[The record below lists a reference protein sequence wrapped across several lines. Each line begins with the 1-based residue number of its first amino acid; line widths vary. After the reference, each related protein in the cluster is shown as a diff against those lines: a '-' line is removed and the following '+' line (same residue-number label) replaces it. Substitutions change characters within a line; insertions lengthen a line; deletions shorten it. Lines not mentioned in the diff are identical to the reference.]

1 MLFSYQIQI
10 ALILNIIHFHVVTS
24 VELPERCTNG
34 YNFSTLEC
42 GNDLKEYDLFGNE
55 FKDFE
60 FKLNSNSSFNNK
72 FVEVLDYTKNG
83 AIKAYEEI
91 EDTNILFKQGIV
103 DSVETNKES
112 KSNFDV
118 LKYAAGITNPEEEED
133 EYFTKEQI
141 EELLDFTVSLKSSDN
156 KMYKLEMYMAKYH
169 LNGTLVGFNFTSDEL
184 LFCSRKKEDKTN
196 FLKFGNNIKL
206 SCHIDLMK
214 FLDFRKQMYFYR
226 FFIFDTITDKP
237 NPIAKRIP
245 ILIQNIQHDNTE
257 ESELEFSDGTKIKH
271 KLNKDLYVDKM
282 FLFDNLSGFKTEND
296 NKLVFSSKDSKDKFK
311 YLTYAKKIQFEVE
324 LNKDEKKIYRPVI
337 KVFYSTRKYEDIMN
351 FPSAHVEFI
360 SEYKQDI
367 SSFMRTALGLL
378 IAIIVVVIALVIYRM
393 YVWTKLNPRALIQEH
408 YVLSFICTMFFKL
421 CKFFGLIMFFY
432 LYLLTC
438 YWSIFYKGQYKLY
451 LLLPPLSQYEEYYMK
466 FDIAFGISFGLYII
480 YMCYRL
486 YCQLNFD
493 IFFIDWEPEKEIFI
507 NNLSVQEHNTIE
519 SRNTYYRGAWRL
531 LHVANQFH
539 ALECRRNI
547 SFYFGYCFLLTFYY
561 FHKADWRFGE
571 QHVPITEYIEY
582 SENNYILRHCITTSV
597 IGIVGACMFLF
608 RFLVHC
614 WLPYKETEFV
624 DLCSVAN
631 ISVFILNE
639 KLHGYYV
646 HGKSIY
652 GKADL
657 NLWQLYQNLDSEG
670 QNLQKERGISNEDQQ
685 DFEMYI
691 SVQMREIYEGLFL
704 IQNETL
710 FGQNQK
716 KDEKAA
722 INQRQLRQ
730 LHLHFDAKGMSIN
743 VLRNYMN
750 NQLKDQIE
758 MVEASKSITEQT
770 CIQKIMDYPPDNI
783 EVMDVNRKNE
793 KQRILLLKGTSRN
806 FSDVL
811 FSGMEFEWF
820 IMDLYWF
827 QMWMIALKDVEIAM
841 LLTFICDQILYLVR
855 VFIGEKNL
863 SKKAVIDNRF
873 IS

>member
-1 MLFSYQIQI
+1 
-10 ALILNIIHFHVVTS
+10 
-24 VELPERCTNG
+24 
-34 YNFSTLEC
+34 
-42 GNDLKEYDLFGNE
+42 
-55 FKDFE
+55 
-60 FKLNSNSSFNNK
+60 
-72 FVEVLDYTKNG
+72 
-83 AIKAYEEI
+83 
-91 EDTNILFKQGIV
+91 
-103 DSVETNKES
+103 
-112 KSNFDV
+112 
-118 LKYAAGITNPEEEED
+118 
-133 EYFTKEQI
+133 
-141 EELLDFTVSLKSSDN
+141 
-156 KMYKLEMYMAKYH
+156 
-169 LNGTLVGFNFTSDEL
+169 
-184 LFCSRKKEDKTN
+184 
-196 FLKFGNNIKL
+196 
-206 SCHIDLMK
+206 
-214 FLDFRKQMYFYR
+214 
-226 FFIFDTITDKP
+226 
-237 NPIAKRIP
+237 
-245 ILIQNIQHDNTE
+245 
-257 ESELEFSDGTKIKH
+257 
-271 KLNKDLYVDKM
+271 
-282 FLFDNLSGFKTEND
+282 
-296 NKLVFSSKDSKDKFK
+296 
-311 YLTYAKKIQFEVE
+311 
-324 LNKDEKKIYRPVI
+324 
-337 KVFYSTRKYEDIMN
+337 
-351 FPSAHVEFI
+351 
-360 SEYKQDI
+360 
-367 SSFMRTALGLL
+367 
-378 IAIIVVVIALVIYRM
+378 M

-432 LYLLTC
+432 LYFITC

-451 LLLPPLSQYEEYYMK
+451 LLLPPLGQYEDFYMK

-507 NNLSVQEHNTIE
+507 NNLSVQEHNTME

-547 SFYFGYCFLLTFYY
+547 SFYFGYCFLLMLYY
-561 FHKADWRFGE
+561 FKDIGWQYGE
-571 QHVPITEYIEY
+571 QHVPIPKPVEYA
-582 SENNYILRHCITTSV
+582 ENNYILRHCITTSV

-670 QNLQKERGISNEDQQ
+670 QNIQKERGISNEDQQ

-730 LHLHFDAKGMSIN
+730 LHLHFDAKGMTIN

-783 EVMDVNRKNE
+783 EVMDANRKNE